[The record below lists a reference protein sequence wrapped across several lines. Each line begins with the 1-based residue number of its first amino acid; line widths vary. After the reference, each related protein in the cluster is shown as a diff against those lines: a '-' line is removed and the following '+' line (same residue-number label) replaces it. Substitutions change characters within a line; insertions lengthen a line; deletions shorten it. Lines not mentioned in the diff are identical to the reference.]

1 MKSVDAKHNMDID
14 FGKEVNDKDSKLK
27 VGDHIRI
34 WKYKNIFAKGDS
46 PNWSEEVF
54 VIKNVKS
61 TVPWSY
67 VISDLNSEKI
77 IGTFYEKKMQK
88 KKSRR
93 I

>member
-1 MKSVDAKHNMDID
+1 MKIQKH
-14 FGKEVNDKDSKLK
+14 
-27 VGDHIRI
+27 
-34 WKYKNIFAKGDS
+34 FAKGDS
-46 PNWSEEVF
+46 SNWSEEVF

-88 KKSRR
+88 KNQEEFR
-93 I
+93 IE